1 MSKKDNDKK
10 TTNNWMSEQLSSS
23 AKETCQNALKL
34 LNKDQKD
41 DIHSDIHE
49 VRQHLKKNRALLR
62 LVRDTNDNYGREN
75 KFYRDEARKIA
86 PLRHAEAKIEALD
99 LIQQQYN
106 ERIYKK
112 AFVDIRTQLEE
123 NRDQEVEKALTE
135 KHILQDMY
143 QNLEPK
149 CEKMDSIFKG
159 SLDFKTIGSG
169 IKRVYRRGK
178 KAHTK
183 AMDSKSASNLHE
195 LKKRI
200 TYLQYQLGAI
210 NTIWPKVLN
219 AWQEELNELSA
230 YLSSYRDLTMLHEYL
245 EENNKE
251 SDTEDG
257 AYLLGTLI
265 AGHRD
270 QLRKHAIL
278 LGKKLYHLSAK
289 DFVALLEVA
298 WESHEAGMNK
308 KLLPSDKLER

>member
-1 MSKKDNDKK
+1 MSKTTDNNK
-10 TTNNWMSEQLSSS
+10 NNWMSERIASS

-34 LNKDQKD
+34 LNKEKKD
-41 DIHSDIHE
+41 SIHADIHE

-62 LVRDTNDNYGREN
+62 LVRDTHDSYDREN

-99 LIQQQYN
+99 LIQQQYS

-112 AFVDIRTQLEE
+112 AFAEIRIQLEE
-123 NRDQEVEKALTE
+123 HRDKEVEKALTE
-135 KHILQDMY
+135 KHLLQDIY

-149 CEKMDSIFKG
+149 CEKMETFYNG
-159 SLDFKTIGSG
+159 SFSFKTIGSG
-169 IKRVYRRGK
+169 IKRVYKRGK
-178 KAHTK
+178 KAHEK

-200 TYLQYQLGAI
+200 TYLQFQLGTI
-210 NTIWPKVLN
+210 NPIWPKVLS

-245 EENNKE
+245 QENNKQ

-265 AGHRD
+265 EGHRD

-278 LGKKLYHLSAK
+278 LGTKLYHLSAK
-289 DFVALLEVA
+289 DFVGLLEIA